1 MFVVTRRM
9 AKPKLENSLWQ
20 DREIS
25 MLSFNERVLQEA
37 EDKRNPLMDRVRFL
51 GIFSANMDE
60 FFKVRVASVH
70 RMIELG
76 FGDRSRILDVIAKRS
91 RELDKRFQKAYGAVV
106 QELAREGVRLLTEK
120 DVQKDSELARWLQAY
135 FRENVLPSLVP
146 LLIDESQE
154 FPQLMDGELYFAVK
168 MRGQVPRYAILRIP
182 TELGRFVELPTG
194 DIMYIDD
201 VIRYSLDDVFYI
213 FDYEQIEAFE
223 FKILRDAEL
232 DMDNDFSE
240 DYVRRMEEELQ
251 QRKGGRP
258 TRLVYDS
265 AIPPVLLRLLIMEL
279 KIGDDYPLIGGAR
292 YHNMRDLMQFPIK
305 RPDLSW
311 QKMPTVPHPVLDRG
325 RTAMI
330 DTIASQDVLLTY
342 PYQSFDHVIRLLRE
356 AAIDP
361 KVEAIKMSLYRVA
374 KNSQVV
380 NALVNAAQNGKWV
393 FVTIELQAR
402 FDEKNNIM
410 MSERLQ
416 EAGAHVVFGLPP
428 MKVHSKLLLI
438 QREGVQF
445 AALSTGNFHEVTAR
459 TYVDS
464 TLFTADPR
472 LTAEVDEIFEYI
484 ERASR
489 MRVLASPRFDHL
501 LVAPFTMRR
510 AITRMIDDEAAKGEN
525 GYLCMKVNHLTDEKI
540 IRKIRRAA
548 DAGVKMDLIVRTTY
562 AMLPHKNIRAIS
574 IVDRY
579 LEHQRL
585 FVFGRGDDAKV
596 FAGSSDLMERN
607 LDWRV
612 EVVFPVYD
620 ATVRSQV
627 LSMLQFQI
635 EDDCKARVFDEK
647 QSNPYAGRP
656 PGDRRAQM
664 RTRQYFE
671 AQHAEAIAEVDGK
684 PACAKADAELRTA

>member
-1 MFVVTRRM
+1 M
-9 AKPKLENSLWQ
+9 AKDESRNSLWQ

-37 EDKRNPLMDRVRFL
+37 EDKRNPLMERVRFL
-51 GIFSANMDE
+51 GIFSSNMDE

-70 RMIELG
+70 RMIGLG
-76 FGDRSRILDVIAKRS
+76 IDEKSRTLDVIAQRS
-91 RELDKRFQKAYGAVV
+91 RELDKRFQKAYGAVIA
-106 QELAREGVRLLTEK
+106 ELAAEEIHLLTEK
-120 DVQKDSELARWLQAY
+120 DIEQNSELAVWLEE
-135 FRENVLPSLVP
+135 FFKDNVLPSLVP
-146 LLIDESQE
+146 LLIDESHE

-168 MRGQVPRYAILRIP
+168 MRGEVPRYAILRIP
-182 TELGRFVELPTG
+182 TELGRFVELPSG
-194 DIMYIDD
+194 DIMYLDD

-213 FDYEQIEAFE
+213 FDYQQIEAFE

-258 TRLVYDS
+258 TRLVYDA

-279 KIGDDYPLIGGAR
+279 QIGDDYPLIGGAR
-292 YHNMRDLMQFPIK
+292 YHNMRDLMRFPVRRK
-305 RPDLSW
+305 DLSW
-311 QKMPTVPHPVLDRG
+311 PKAPAMPHPVLDRG
-325 RTAMI
+325 RAAMI
-330 DTIASQDVLLTY
+330 ETIAAQDVLLTY

-374 KNSQVV
+374 RDSQVV

-393 FVTIELQAR
+393 FVSVELQAR
-402 FDEKNNIM
+402 FDEKNNIKM
-410 MSERLQ
+410 AEQLQ

-445 AALSTGNFHEVTAR
+445 AALSTGNFHEGTGR
-459 TYVDS
+459 SYVDS

-472 LTAEVDEIFEYI
+472 ITAEVDETFEYI

-489 MRVLASPRFDHL
+489 MRVLASPRFSNL
-501 LVAPFTMRR
+501 LVSPFNMRR
-510 AITRMIDDEAAKGEN
+510 TIARMLDEEAAKGGD
-525 GYLCMKVNHLTDEKI
+525 GYVCLKVNHLTDEKI
-540 IRKIRRAA
+540 IRKIRKAA

-562 AMLPHKNIRAIS
+562 AMLPHPNIRAIS
-574 IVDRY
+574 IVDQY
-579 LEHQRL
+579 LEHQRIY
-585 FVFGRGDDAKV
+585 VFGRGDAARV
-596 FAGSSDLMERN
+596 FVGSSDLMERN

-612 EVVFPVYD
+612 EVMFPVYD
-620 ATVRSQV
+620 AALRSEV
-627 LSMLQFQI
+627 LTLLQFQI
-635 EDDCKARVFDEK
+635 EDDCKARYYDDT
-647 QSNPYAGRP
+647 QSNPYVGGP
-656 PGDRRAQM
+656 DGGRRAQ
-664 RTRQYFE
+664 RLTREYFE
-671 AQHAEAIAEVDGK
+671 SRYRESIQPEPSAPDAVPVE
-684 PACAKADAELRTA
+684 KARQTA

>member
-1 MFVVTRRM
+1 M
-9 AKPKLENSLWQ
+9 AKSDSKNSLWQ

-37 EDKRNPLMDRVRFL
+37 EDKRNPLMERVRFL
-51 GIFSANMDE
+51 GIFSSNMDE

-70 RMIELG
+70 RMIGLG
-76 FGDRSRILDVIAKRS
+76 HDEKLRTLDVVAKRS
-91 RELDKRFQKAYGAVV
+91 RELDKRFQKAYSAVIR
-106 QELAREGVRLLTEK
+106 ELESEGIRLLTEK
-120 DVQKDSELARWLQAY
+120 DVEKNSELSVWLEDY
-135 FRENVLPSLVP
+135 FRDNVLPSLVP
-146 LLIDESQE
+146 LLIDESHD

-168 MRGQVPRYAILRIP
+168 MRGDVPRYAILRIP

-201 VIRYSLDDVFYI
+201 VIRHSLDDVFYI
-213 FDYEQIEAFE
+213 FDYHQIEAFE

-258 TRLVYDS
+258 TRLVYDA

-279 KIGDDYPLIGGAR
+279 QIGDDYPLIGGAR
-292 YHNMRDLMQFPIK
+292 YHNMRDLMRFPVK
-305 RPDLSW
+305 RKDLAW
-311 QKMPTVPHPVLDRG
+311 PKAPAVLHPVLDKELRP
-325 RTAMI
+325 MI
-330 DTIASQDVLLTY
+330 EIIAAQDVLLTY

-374 KNSQVV
+374 RNSQVV

-393 FVTIELQAR
+393 FVSIELQAR
-402 FDEKNNIM
+402 FDEKNNIK
-410 MSERLQ
+410 MSEQLQ

-445 AALSTGNFHEVTAR
+445 AALSTGNFHEGTGR
-459 TYVDS
+459 SYVDS
-464 TLFTADPR
+464 TLFTADQR
-472 LTAEVDEIFEYI
+472 LTAEVDETFEYI

-489 MRVLASPRFDHL
+489 SRVLASPRYSSL
-501 LVAPFTMRR
+501 LVSPFNMRR
-510 AITRMIDDEAAKGEN
+510 VVSRMLDEEAAKGSE
-525 GYLCMKVNHLTDEKI
+525 GYVCLKVNHLTDEKM

-562 AMLPHKNIRAIS
+562 AMLPHPNIRAIS
-574 IVDRY
+574 IVDQY
-579 LEHQRL
+579 LEHQRV
-585 FVFGRGDDAKV
+585 FVFGRGDAARV
-596 FAGSSDLMERN
+596 FVGSSDLMERN

-612 EVVFPVYD
+612 EVVFPVFD
-620 ATVRSQV
+620 PKLREQV
-627 LSMLQFQI
+627 LDLLKFQI
-635 EDDCKARVFDEK
+635 EDDCKARFYDET
-647 QSNPYAGRP
+647 QSNPYVGGPAGQH
-656 PGDRRAQM
+656 RAQ
-664 RTRQYFE
+664 RLTREYFE
-671 AQHAEAIAEVDGK
+671 RVYRESVK
-684 PACAKADAELRTA
+684 PTESPADASPVEKARQSA